1 MWGNLAVP
9 SCNSGGT
16 SKPMHVGRGIK
27 SKERRR
33 KEKKNERK
41 VERKKKRR
49 KKKTKKERRKK
60 GGREREQERRYQLR
74 CSTGMVEKRG
84 YPHPTGFN
92 TSGGNIMGRGQQQ

>member
-60 GGREREQERRYQLR
+60 GGRERAREKVPTEMLNWNGRE
-74 CSTGMVEKRG
+74 TGI
-84 YPHPTGFN
+84 PPSHGF
-92 TSGGNIMGRGQQQ
+92 